1 MTNTNYELFKAI
13 IAPTPF
19 CYMDE
24 LDNSDYDFQRESYS
38 HNQRRKKRAI
48 AFHASLKD
56 LEKELFG

>member
-1 MTNTNYELFKAI
+1 MANTNYEIFKNV
-13 IAPTPF
+13 IASTPF

-24 LDNSDYDFQRESYS
+24 LDNSDLDFQRESYA
-38 HNQRRKKRAI
+38 HHQRRKKRAI

>member
-1 MTNTNYELFKAI
+1 MANTNYEIFKNV

-24 LDNSDYDFQRESYS
+24 WDNSNNDFQRECYI
-38 HNQRRKKRAI
+38 HQQRKKKHAI
-48 AFHASLKD
+48 AYHAGLKD